1 MTVAINGTGAVT
13 GVSPV
18 AMRSA
23 GGSQTVTT
31 GVTTKISLT
40 TEIFDTSAS
49 FNNTGA
55 AVGGTVSFGSS
66 KFDAILIV
74 RA

>member
-23 GGSQTVTT
+23 GG
-31 GVTTKISLT
+31 
-40 TEIFDTSAS
+40 
-49 FNNTGA
+49 
-55 AVGGTVSFGSS
+55 TVSFGSS